1 MAERGRN
8 ARLAG
13 LRVPVEWTAST
24 GRITTITA
32 TSAAATTFATFTTFT
47 TGIAG

>member
-32 TSAAATTFATFTTFT
+32 TSAAATTFATFA